1 MRILVTG
8 SAGHLGEGLVRVL
21 AEQGHDVIGSIA
33 DRGRVRAANPRHTV
47 GAKGHHAESVGVYTV
62 P

>member
-21 AEQGHDVIGSIA
+21 RADGADVTGLDILASPYTEI
-33 DRGRVRAANPRHTV
+33 V
-47 GAKGHHAESVGVYTV
+47 GTILATGQA
-62 P
+62 

>member
-21 AEQGHDVIGSIA
+21 RADGVEAVGLDVLASPYTDILGSIL
-33 DRGRVRAANPRHTV
+33 RSR
-47 GAKGHHAESVGVYTV
+47 
-62 P
+62 